1 MQIMGP
7 GQRGRALPSRGKFC
21 TGSKAAKFVWRLML
35 HPTRQV
41 AEARNQ
47 AQDQVMNE
55 AARLG
60 RQIAQPDVEVALPQQ
75 NEVFRPAV
83 IPGAYPA
90 HAAAVVPP
98 QLVRPQ
104 PQAAPIAGRPGAAHL
119 PEPRAAEGI
128 GRAQFDAARRIY
140 EGRVLEE
147 QQLRPGVPLAG
158 PVVARI
164 RAEYRARIEA
174 IMRDMAVAR
183 GIAAP
188 QAGAYVAANVDAVFR
203 EVARGIP
210 EAHAA
215 AAVRPPPPR
224 AMAALQAQAQALQN
238 APGNRVRFAPAAP
251 APPPAPVVAAP
262 PPVPALAYQGRLRGH
277 R

>member
-1 MQIMGP
+1 M
-7 GQRGRALPSRGKFC
+7 
-21 TGSKAAKFVWRLML
+21 
-35 HPTRQV
+35 
-41 AEARNQ
+41 
-47 AQDQVMNE
+47 
-55 AARLG
+55 
-60 RQIAQPDVEVALPQQ
+60 EVALPQQ

-98 QLVRPQ
+98 QLARPQ
-104 PQAAPIAGRPGAAHL
+104 PQAAPIAGRPGAAH
-119 PEPRAAEGI
+119 PPVPRAAEGI

-158 PVVARI
+158 PVVARL

-203 EVARGIP
+203 EVIRGVP

-224 AMAALQAQAQALQN
+224 DMAALQAQAQAQAQALQN
-238 APGNRVRFAPAAP
+238 APGNRVRFAPA
-251 APPPAPVVAAP
+251 PPPAPVVAAP
-262 PPVPALAYQGRLRGH
+262 PPVPAPAYQGRLRGH

>member
-1 MQIMGP
+1 M
-7 GQRGRALPSRGKFC
+7 
-21 TGSKAAKFVWRLML
+21 
-35 HPTRQV
+35 
-41 AEARNQ
+41 
-47 AQDQVMNE
+47 
-55 AARLG
+55 
-60 RQIAQPDVEVALPQQ
+60 EVALPQQ

-98 QLVRPQ
+98 QLARPQ
-104 PQAAPIAGRPGAAHL
+104 PQAAPIAGRPGAAH
-119 PEPRAAEGI
+119 PPVPRAAEGI

-158 PVVARI
+158 PVVARL

-183 GIAAP
+183 GIAAA

-203 EVARGIP
+203 EVIRGVP

-224 AMAALQAQAQALQN
+224 DMAALQAQAQAVQAQAQALQN
-238 APGNRVRFAPAAP
+238 APGNRVRFAPA
-251 APPPAPVVAAP
+251 PPPAPIVAAP
-262 PPVPALAYQGRLRGH
+262 PPVPAPAYQGRLRGH

>member
-1 MQIMGP
+1 M
-7 GQRGRALPSRGKFC
+7 
-21 TGSKAAKFVWRLML
+21 
-35 HPTRQV
+35 
-41 AEARNQ
+41 
-47 AQDQVMNE
+47 
-55 AARLG
+55 
-60 RQIAQPDVEVALPQQ
+60 EVALPQQ

-98 QLVRPQ
+98 QLARPQ
-104 PQAAPIAGRPGAAHL
+104 PQAAPIAGRPGAAH
-119 PEPRAAEGI
+119 PPVPRAAEGI

-158 PVVARI
+158 PVVARL

-183 GIAAP
+183 GIAAA

-203 EVARGIP
+203 EVIRGVP

-224 AMAALQAQAQALQN
+224 DMAALQAQAQAVQAQAQAQAQALQAQAQALQN
-238 APGNRVRFAPAAP
+238 APGNRVRFAPA
-251 APPPAPVVAAP
+251 PPPAPIVAAP
-262 PPVPALAYQGRLRGH
+262 PPVPAPAYQGRLRGH

>member
-1 MQIMGP
+1 
-7 GQRGRALPSRGKFC
+7 
-21 TGSKAAKFVWRLML
+21 
-35 HPTRQV
+35 
-41 AEARNQ
+41 
-47 AQDQVMNE
+47 
-55 AARLG
+55 
-60 RQIAQPDVEVALPQQ
+60 VEVALPQQ

-98 QLVRPQ
+98 QLARPQ
-104 PQAAPIAGRPGAAHL
+104 PQAAPPAGGPGAAHL
-119 PEPRAAEGI
+119 PVPRAAEGI

-140 EGRVLEE
+140 EGRILEE

-174 IMRDMAVAR
+174 IMPDMAVAR

-188 QAGAYVAANVDAVFR
+188 QAGAYVAANIDAVFR

-224 AMAALQAQAQALQN
+224 AMAALQAQAQAQAQALAQAHAHAQAQALRN

-262 PPVPALAYQGRLRGH
+262 PPVPAPAYQGRLRGH

>member
-1 MQIMGP
+1 M
-7 GQRGRALPSRGKFC
+7 
-21 TGSKAAKFVWRLML
+21 
-35 HPTRQV
+35 
-41 AEARNQ
+41 
-47 AQDQVMNE
+47 
-55 AARLG
+55 
-60 RQIAQPDVEVALPQQ
+60 EVALPQQ

-98 QLVRPQ
+98 QLARPQ
-104 PQAAPIAGRPGAAHL
+104 PQAAPIAGRPGGGH
-119 PEPRAAEGI
+119 PPVPRAAEGI

-158 PVVARI
+158 PVVARL

-203 EVARGIP
+203 EVIRGVP

-224 AMAALQAQAQALQN
+224 DMAALQAQAQAQAQALQN
-238 APGNRVRFAPAAP
+238 APGNRVRFAPA
-251 APPPAPVVAAP
+251 PPPAPIVAAP
-262 PPVPALAYQGRLRGH
+262 PPVPAPAYQGRLRGH